1 MSVQPATFGTCSRCG
16 KPLRSR
22 GGRPPRYC
30 AVCGQPADG
39 GEFASGQPRRRADAA
54 KPPNV
59 EHRFSRTS
67 SVEHRFLAPG
77 IDWVGAISMAAACL
91 GLFPFCGFPF
101 AVAALALGVAAQVD
115 AGRRP
120 SRVALGGTMLGAFG
134 VFMHLS
140 CWGAFR

>member
-16 KPLRSR
+16 NPLRSR

-30 AVCGQPADG
+30 AVCGQPADAG
-39 GEFASGQPRRRADAA
+39 

-115 AGRRP
+115 AGRRS

-140 CWGAFR
+140 CLGAFR